1 MRCDGLPD
9 PSSLP
14 SLNSYRNRWLDMGR
28 EQRPSMQRLV
38 SRAPEL
44 GRVIRDL
51 DDLLEDTRDIEAKLV
66 AQLFE
71 VSQLDESIGATY
83 LTT

>member
-1 MRCDGLPD
+1 
-9 PSSLP
+9 
-14 SLNSYRNRWLDMGR
+14 
-28 EQRPSMQRLV
+28 MQRLV

-71 VSQLDESIGATY
+71 VSQLDESIGAY
-83 LTT
+83 LTPYSLYQRCVKVCRC

>member
-1 MRCDGLPD
+1 
-9 PSSLP
+9 
-14 SLNSYRNRWLDMGR
+14 
-28 EQRPSMQRLV
+28 MQRLV